1 VNAQTDPPG
10 EQAKIP
16 VLAQSDVAVPVAPA
30 GGRLPVLAPH
40 RAWQP
45 HNLPEVSNAVQWA
58 IIDGLVEIVSGE
70 GPVVTDRLYELY
82 VRASGGQRVG
92 KNIRHVLDQATT
104 AAIRKG
110 LLCQTGDGQTSHS
123 ARTLHLPGTPPV
135 ILRRRGDRELEHIP
149 PTEVGAVVRHILNH
163 DTSISDSEL
172 KRLLLST
179 YERVRLTSN
188 ASDFLDDC
196 ITLARRSPA

>member
-1 VNAQTDPPG
+1 M
-10 EQAKIP
+10 
-16 VLAQSDVAVPVAPA
+16 
-30 GGRLPVLAPH
+30 
-40 RAWQP
+40 
-45 HNLPEVSNAVQWA
+45 QWA

-92 KNIRHVLDQATT
+92 KNIRHVLDQATA

-110 LLCQTGDGQTSHS
+110 LLCQTNGGQTGQS

-149 PTEVGAVVRHILNH
+149 PTEVAAVAHHILSH
-163 DTSISDSEL
+163 DTNISDSEL
-172 KRLLLST
+172 KRLLLPPT
-179 YERVRLTSN
+179 NE
-188 ASDFLDDC
+188 FG
-196 ITLARRSPA
+196 